1 MIQRRGLIPLG
12 LIAFVWTL
20 LFHAPAATLYGWFA
34 SKNSGVQLLGIEGSL
49 GAGSLAGVASN
60 GSTILRDLHWR
71 MQPWWLL
78 LARASFQLDSGAP
91 IAISGRAGISPFA
104 RHVSNAHISA
114 SLKSLLGSAGIA
126 YLPIDGL
133 IDGDI
138 ASLTIRHGIPTAATA
153 ALQLRGLNWSLAKPP
168 MQLGDFRADIRNDND
183 AIVANIQSTSGPIE
197 AQGLAR
203 LNADGS
209 YDSDIRLKAKPE
221 ADPSA
226 QNLLHSLGQPDAQGY
241 YHAHSHGQLPGA
253 ASQQAGVPPASH

>member
-1 MIQRRGLIPLG
+1 MSRRRGLIALA
-12 LIAFVWTL
+12 LAAFVWTL
-20 LFHAPAATLYGWFA
+20 LLHAPAATLYGWFA
-34 SKNSGVQLLGIEGSL
+34 SKNSTVQLLGIEGSL
-49 GAGSLAGVASN
+49 SEGSLAGVTGN
-60 GSTILRDLHWR
+60 GSTILRDLHWQL
-71 MQPWWLL
+71 QPWWLL
-78 LARASFQLDSGAP
+78 LARASFHIESGAP
-91 IAISGRAGISPFA
+91 IAIRGSVGISPFA

-138 ASLTIRHGIPTAATA
+138 DSLTIQHGFPSAATA
-153 ALQLRGLNWSLAKPP
+153 ILQLRGLNWSLAKPP

-197 AQGLAR
+197 AQGLAH

-209 YDSDIRLKAKPE
+209 YDSDIRLKAKPD

-241 YHAHSHGQLPGA
+241 YHARSHGQLAGA
-253 ASQQAGVPPASH
+253 TPQKAGAPPASH